1 MRALAFLRGPFSF
14 YFFSLSFFLHANK
27 GPNSSVL
34 NTPKEVFEKLSY
46 DPTTGD
52 LRVSQINTCGTIDRI
67 PWTVKSSGKR
77 TRRIFR
83 DYLKKDGEKTYSL
96 WELTQVL
103 GEKGDVS
110 FIFQKKLRDGRSEF
124 YALRGYQVERIL
136 EVRKGRRRLV
146 DKQSM
151 KALINRVGAVFFH
164 KDGSRVEFIP
174 GQIEKAAIVIY
185 PTDSNGVGIA
195 PIYLKNLACDKPES
209 FKDEDIVEVVKK
221 ASSGG
226 SPPSSAGAG
235 SASPSK

>member
-1 MRALAFLRGPFSF
+1 MRTLAFLKRPFYF
-14 YFFSLSFFLHANK
+14 YFFSLSFFSFANK
-27 GPNSSVL
+27 KIDSGAPKSSQE
-34 NTPKEVFEKLSY
+34 TTEKLSY

-77 TRRIFR
+77 TRRLFR
-83 DYLKKDGEKTYSL
+83 DYLKKDGEKAFAL
-96 WELTQVL
+96 WELVQVL

-110 FIFQKKLRDGRSEF
+110 FVFQKKLKDGRSEF

-195 PIYLKNLACDKPES
+195 PVYLKNLACDKPES

-221 ASSGG
+221 ASGGASPSG
-226 SPPSSAGAG
+226 PSAGA
-235 SASPSK
+235 ASPSK